1 VGCWRLYESLIQIS
15 AVSHSAL
22 TKFASIGV
30 TVSAVREKVVSDV
43 IYLAAGVVV
52 LLVFAGYAALLRRI

>member
-1 VGCWRLYESLIQIS
+1 LIQIN
-15 AVSHSAL
+15 AVSHGAV
-22 TKFASIGV
+22 TKFKSIGV

-52 LLVFAGYAALLRRI
+52 LLVFAGYAALLKRI